1 MKKKNHR
8 KQPKVILLFSAY
20 MANLTFLNQM
30 FHIHS
35 LEAKNHINLKKIL
48 QFLLRAL
55 NEKKNRNRFDI
66 VFLLWSVC
74 VEVVNQENCTNKK
87 NVHCSIYH
95 LKSRS
100 WNIICTYILIH
111 FSKIRGLCFDEIN
124 HQAKLFKIIFFLLT
138 EYPGQCWT

>member
-1 MKKKNHR
+1 MKKNHR
-8 KQPKVILLFSAY
+8 KQRKVILLFSAY

-35 LEAKNHINLKKIL
+35 LEAKTHINLKKIL

-55 NEKKNRNRFDI
+55 DEKKNRNRFDI

-87 NVHCSIYH
+87 KCPLFDLSFEITVVKYH
-95 LKSRS
+95 L
-100 WNIICTYILIH
+100 YIH
-111 FSKIRGLCFDEIN
+111 THS
-124 HQAKLFKIIFFLLT
+124 LFKNKRAMLR
-138 EYPGQCWT
+138 